1 MPSQLTLS
9 HVSKVFG
16 DHPVLDQVSFS
27 IRPGDTVGV
36 VGENGAGKTTL
47 LRLMA
52 GVEQPDEGT
61 VTLDTEGGVGLL
73 GQTLD
78 LPAHYTVRDAVDW
91 ALADLRETEARLRSL
106 ESGMATATRA
116 ELDAYGELLHRFEAR
131 GGYTADARAAAM
143 LDELGIGHIPFDR
156 PLGALS
162 GGEQSRLALACM
174 LATEPGLL
182 LLDEPSN
189 HLDDRAMAWLENR
202 LRDFPG
208 TVVAVS
214 HDRVFLE
221 RVTET
226 ILEVDGDRHTV
237 NRYGNGYAG
246 YLEEKAAA
254 RRRWEEA
261 YQNWLDDMEFQRV
274 RSVTTAHRVGY
285 ANRFHSNKLQ
295 YFNHGLRAER
305 QVGSRVR
312 NALERLRRLEEDPV
326 PRPPDP
332 LRFTAGLAGT
342 GRTFETPLVTLTD
355 VVVGDR
361 LRVGS
366 LSIGQDSRLLVQG
379 PNGAGKT
386 TLLDVIAGVLEP
398 DEGEVVRQGRI
409 SYLPQEVSVG
419 KPQQPLLAAFAEGRA
434 GTEEE
439 HREQLASL
447 GLFDPDTF
455 HVPVGELS
463 VGQQRRLVLARL
475 VVEPADLLLLDE
487 PTNHLAL
494 TLLEELEDALAL
506 FPGAVVIVSHDRRLR
521 SRFRGEPV
529 DLRDGVLRRAQAAGT
544 SPAAAPDA

>member
-9 HVSKVFG
+9 GVSKGFA
-16 DHPVLDQVSFS
+16 DHLVLDQVSLS
-27 IRPGDTVGV
+27 IRPGETVGV

-52 GVEQPDEGT
+52 GVDAPDEGT
-61 VTLDTEGGVGLL
+61 VTVDTEGGVGLL

-78 LPAHYTVRDAVDW
+78 LPPYYTVSDAIDW
-91 ALADLRETEARLRSL
+91 ALSDLREMERRLRAI
-106 ESGMATATRA
+106 EADMATASPA
-116 ELDAYGELLHRFEAR
+116 ELKAYDELVTRFEAR
-131 GGYTADARAAAM
+131 GGYTADARAAAA
-143 LDELGIGHIPFDR
+143 LDELGVGHIPHDR
-156 PLGALS
+156 PLSALS

-174 LATEPGLL
+174 LATEPDLL

-189 HLDDRAMAWLENR
+189 HLDDRALDWLENK
-202 LRDFPG
+202 LRRFRG

-221 RVTET
+221 RVTDV

-246 YLEEKAAA
+246 FLEEKAAA

-261 YQNWLDDMEFQRV
+261 YQTWLDDMEFQRV

-295 YFNHGLRAER
+295 FHNHGLRAER

-332 LRFTAGLAGT
+332 LRFSAGLSGT
-342 GRTFETPLVTLTD
+342 GEQFDAPLVTLTD
-355 VVVGDR
+355 VVVEGR

-366 LSIGQDSRLLVQG
+366 LSVDKHSRLLVHG

-386 TLLDVIAGVLEP
+386 TLLNVLAGACEP
-398 DEGEVVRQGRI
+398 DSGEVVRQGGI
-409 SYLPQEVSVG
+409 SYLPQEVTVR
-419 KPQQPLLAAFAEGRA
+419 KPEQSLLAAFAEGRV
-434 GTEEE
+434 GTLDE

-447 GLFDPDTF
+447 GLFPADSF
-455 HVPVGELS
+455 HVPVGGLS
-463 VGQQRRLVLARL
+463 VGQQRRLALARL
-475 VVEPADLLLLDE
+475 VVQPADLLLLDE

-494 TLLEELEDALAL
+494 TLMEELEDALAL
-506 FPGAVVIVSHDRRLR
+506 FEGAVIIVSHDRRLR
-521 SRFRGEPV
+521 ARFDGEPV
-529 DLRDGVLRRAQAAGT
+529 EVRDGVLRAAE
-544 SPAAAPDA
+544 PAGPAPL